1 MHTHPA
7 IFFTGFPGFLG
18 SELLPRVLARSTEA
32 EAVCLVQD
40 KFMAQARARVKA
52 LAKGHPRTRGRVTL
66 VEGDITR
73 PRLGLGPDDASA
85 LASRVVEI
93 FHLAAVYDLS
103 VERDLAFRVNV
114 KGTRHMLAFA
124 RRCPM
129 LRRFH
134 YVSTCYVAGR
144 HPGVFTE
151 DMLEESQTF
160 NNAYEETKYLA
171 EVDVRRAMRKGLP
184 VTIYR
189 PAVVVGDSTTGRTQK
204 YDGPYFAMQWLLR
217 QPRIAVMPVV
227 GDTRRARF
235 NAVPRD
241 FVVSAIAYLA
251 GRAESVGR
259 AYHLADPHAPTV
271 REMLRDIAQATHRT
285 IIPVRLPLGVAK
297 TAIEHVPGV
306 YSLLR
311 IPSSAIDYF
320 VLPATFDTEHA
331 ECDLR
336 GSGISCPPF
345 RDYANRLVAFMKKHP
360 DVGATAMV

>member
-1 MHTHPA
+1 MTTRPA

-18 SELLPRVLARSTEA
+18 TELLPRVLARLPDA
-32 EAVCLVQD
+32 EAICLVQA
-40 KFMAQARARVKA
+40 KFMAQARARVTQ
-52 LAKGHPRTRGRVTL
+52 LAKSHPKTRGRVTL
-66 VEGDITR
+66 LEGDITR
-73 PRLGLGPDDASA
+73 PRLGIEDSDA
-85 LASRVVEI
+85 LAARVVEI

-103 VERDLAFRVNV
+103 VSRELAIRVNV

-124 RRCPM
+124 KRCPA
-129 LRRFH
+129 LRRFQ

-144 HPGVFTE
+144 YPGVFTE

-189 PAVVVGDSTTGRTQK
+189 PAVVVGDSTTGTTQK

-227 GDTRRARF
+227 GDTRRTHF

-241 FVVSAIAYLA
+241 FVVNAIAYLSGQPESL
-251 GRAESVGR
+251 GRV
-259 AYHLADPHAPTV
+259 YQLADPNAPTV
-271 REMLRDIAQATHRT
+271 HEMLRDIAHATHRSV
-285 IIPVRLPLGVAK
+285 IPLRLPLGIAK
-297 TAIEHVPGV
+297 TAIDHVPGV
-306 YSLLR
+306 YQLLR

-331 ECDLR
+331 EHDLR
-336 GSGISCPPF
+336 GSGIRCPPF
-345 RDYANRLVAFMKKHP
+345 REYADQLVKFMRKHP
-360 DVGATAMV
+360 DLGASAMV